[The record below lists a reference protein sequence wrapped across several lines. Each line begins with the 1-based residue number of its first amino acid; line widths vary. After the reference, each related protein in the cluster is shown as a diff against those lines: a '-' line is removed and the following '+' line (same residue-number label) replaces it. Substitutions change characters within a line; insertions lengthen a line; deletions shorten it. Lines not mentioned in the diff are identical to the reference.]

1 MKHLFPALALA
12 VLAVSP
18 AVRAQQGGNRA
29 NQQPAAANANP
40 NPNRQ
45 PPIAVWK
52 AELPGGSY
60 MVARSAINS
69 ISSQQYVVD
78 GAARVTEV
86 NICTSGVFQPRF
98 YYIEP
103 LGDAALA
110 AVPGA
115 QTAAE
120 HAKAQLEAA
129 ASRVTPDGDDPVWKK
144 VVKNYPTT
152 THAGTIEFRL
162 ETLDQLQQLLDSV
175 EHAWMTGRSE
185 IFTLEG
191 TKPYRYV
198 PKAGDPNTGENTGAS
213 NGDGPDNSANPAAPN

>member
-1 MKHLFPALALA
+1 MKRLSFALALA
-12 VLAVSP
+12 ALAVSP
-18 AVRAQQGGNRA
+18 VARAQQGGNRP
-29 NQQPAAANANP
+29 NQQPAANPNP

-103 LGDAALA
+103 IGEAALQN
-110 AVPGA
+110 VPGA
-115 QTAAE
+115 AMAADRAKAALQTAAG
-120 HAKAQLEAA
+120 QV
-129 ASRVTPDGDDPVWKK
+129 SPDGDDPVWKK

-198 PKAGDPNTGENTGAS
+198 PKAGDPNSGENPGAS
-213 NGDGPDNSANPAAPN
+213 NGDGSDNPANPAAPN

>member
-1 MKHLFPALALA
+1 MKRLSFALALA
-12 VLAVSP
+12 ALAVSP
-18 AVRAQQGGNRA
+18 VARAQQGGNRP
-29 NQQPAAANANP
+29 NQQPAA

-103 LGDAALA
+103 IGEAALQN
-110 AVPGA
+110 VPGA
-115 QTAAE
+115 AMAADRAKAALQTAAG
-120 HAKAQLEAA
+120 QV
-129 ASRVTPDGDDPVWKK
+129 SPDGDDPVWKK

-198 PKAGDPNTGENTGAS
+198 PKAGDPNSGENPGAS
-213 NGDGPDNSANPAAPN
+213 NGDGSDNPANPAAPN